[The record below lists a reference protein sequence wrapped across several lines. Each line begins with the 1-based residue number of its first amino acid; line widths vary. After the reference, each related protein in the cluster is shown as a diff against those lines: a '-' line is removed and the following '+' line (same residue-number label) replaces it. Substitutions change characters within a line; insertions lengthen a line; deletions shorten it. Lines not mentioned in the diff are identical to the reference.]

1 MSKIQVN
8 IKDYNLNN
16 DKCILLGRII
26 QKAKK
31 NGYIHKYKFS
41 VGFMI
46 ACNNAEI
53 YKMIFSH
60 DFTKAFWGEFSGYGK
75 PFGEGEAP
83 DGFTDS
89 GFPKCKRDWRF
100 HIQKMAL
107 EKEPL
112 KYLEKFL

>member
-1 MSKIQVN
+1 MSKSEYN
-8 IKDYNLNN
+8 MKDYDPNADN
-16 DKCILLGRII
+16 CILLGRII

-46 ACNNAEI
+46 NCDHAEV

-60 DFTKAFWGEFSGYGK
+60 NFAKAFWGEWKETYYEEWRDSSGYL
-75 PFGEGEAP
+75 EGNE
-83 DGFTDS
+83 GYQST
-89 GFPKCKRDWRF
+89 WQ
-100 HIQKMAL
+100 HHLQQMIL
-107 EKEPL
+107 VKEPL